1 MKSRRILKKILL
13 TTVLLVVLSV
23 SAFAASKNGVIKSQA
38 NIRSGPGTGH
48 PIVVRNLPANTQI
61 IIVDRVK
68 CDDGTTTKD
77 WYKIEFNY
85 GGKFYENCYVS
96 TGLVTVTSDSGI
108 SDEVPEL
115 YKSYIDKLK
124 SAHPNWNFK
133 FLYTGLSWDEVLEN
147 ENVSGRSALQVPPY
161 DKKYLSVTDRTYN
174 PSTGTWTPID
184 GKTWFQASSD
194 VVSYYLDPRNFLTK
208 ESDIFQF
215 ETLSYDKN
223 AQTLSGVES
232 MLKGTFMDNT
242 KISTGEKD
250 YDNGSCDLNSD
261 GKTDIADAMMLFQY
275 SAGSI
280 SNLGNGKSVADLNED
295 GEIDV
300 ADAMILFQF
309 VGGSRE
315 TIGNNSETDV
325 TVTYAQAFMTA
336 AESYN
341 VSPYHLVSRVI
352 QEVGVNGSRSVSG
365 KEPGYEGIYNY
376 YNIGAYQSSDPVIN
390 ALKWASTPSAEEK
403 YLRPWNS
410 RYKAILG
417 GAKYIAT
424 GYINVGQ
431 NTLYFQKFDVIA
443 NGGLYSHQYMSNIM
457 AASSEGI
464 RTYNKYS
471 KMGQLSN
478 SFTFLIPVYDNMPDL
493 PAGVMPTKQ

>member
-1 MKSRRILKKILL
+1 MKSRRIFKIILI
-13 TTVLLVVLSV
+13 TAVLVIILSIP
-23 SAFAASKNGVIKSQA
+23 AFATAKNGVVKSQA
-38 NIRSGPGTGH
+38 NVRSGPGRSYSL
-48 PIVVRNLPANTQI
+48 VYKDLPANTQI
-61 IIVDRVK
+61 IIIDRVK
-68 CDDGTTTKD
+68 CNDGTTSKD
-77 WYKIEFNY
+77 WYKVEFNY
-85 GGKFYENCYVS
+85 GGKFYENCYIS

-115 YKSYIDKLK
+115 YKSYIDNLK
-124 SAHPNWNFK
+124 KAHSNWNFK

-161 DKKYLSVTDRTYN
+161 DKKYLSTTDKTYN

-232 MLKGTFMDNT
+232 MLKGTFMEKS
-242 KISTGEKD
+242 KISTGEKE
-250 YDNGSCDLNSD
+250 NVGGSCDLNSYN
-261 GKTDIADAMMLFQY
+261 KTDIGDAMMLFQY
-275 SAGSI
+275 SAG
-280 SNLGNGKSVADLNED
+280 NLADLGSGKDIADLNGD

-300 ADAMILFQF
+300 ADAMILFQY
-309 VGGSRE
+309 VGGSRK
-315 TIGNNSETDV
+315 TIGNNAETDV
-325 TVTYAQAFMTA
+325 TVTYAQAFMNA
-336 AESYN
+336 AESYD

-352 QEVGVNGSRSVSG
+352 QEVGSNGSRSVSG

-390 ALKWASTPSAEEK
+390 ALKWASTPSSNEK

-424 GYINVGQ
+424 GYISVGQ
-431 NTLYFQKFDVIA
+431 NTLYLQKFDVVA

-471 KMGQLSN
+471 NMGQLSN
-478 SFTFLIPVYDNMPDL
+478 SFTFLIPVYDNMPNL
-493 PAGVMPTKQ
+493 PAGVKPTR

>member
-1 MKSRRILKKILL
+1 MLFKSLR
-13 TTVLLVVLSV
+13 T
-23 SAFAASKNGVIKSQA
+23 
-38 NIRSGPGTGH
+38 
-48 PIVVRNLPANTQI
+48 
-61 IIVDRVK
+61 
-68 CDDGTTTKD
+68 
-77 WYKIEFNY
+77 
-85 GGKFYENCYVS
+85 
-96 TGLVTVTSDSGI
+96 
-108 SDEVPEL
+108 
-115 YKSYIDKLK
+115 
-124 SAHPNWNFK
+124 
-133 FLYTGLSWDEVLEN
+133 
-147 ENVSGRSALQVPPY
+147 
-161 DKKYLSVTDRTYN
+161 KKYLSTTDKTYN

-232 MLKGTFMDNT
+232 MLKGTFMEKS
-242 KISTGEKD
+242 KISTGEKE
-250 YDNGSCDLNSD
+250 NVGGSCDLNSD
-261 GKTDIADAMMLFQY
+261 NKTDIADAMMLFQY
-275 SAGSI
+275 SAG
-280 SNLGNGKSVADLNED
+280 NLADLGSGKDIADLNGD

-300 ADAMILFQF
+300 ADAMILFQY
-309 VGGSRE
+309 VGGSRK
-315 TIGNNSETDV
+315 TIGNNAETDV
-325 TVTYAQAFMTA
+325 TVTYAQAFMNA
-336 AESYN
+336 AESYD

-352 QEVGVNGSRSVSG
+352 QEVGTNGSRSVSG
-365 KEPGYEGIYNY
+365 TEPGYEGIYNY

-390 ALKWASTPSAEEK
+390 ALKWASTPSSNEK

-424 GYINVGQ
+424 GYISVGQ
-431 NTLYFQKFDVIA
+431 NTLYLQKFDVVA

-471 KMGQLSN
+471 NMGQLSN
-478 SFTFLIPVYDNMPDL
+478 SFTFLIPVYDNMPNL
-493 PAGVMPTKQ
+493 PAGVKPTR